1 MRNGFVIGARIIYGK
16 TEKTH
21 LVCVLQGPHRGH
33 TGATQRPHKGHTRAA
48 GKNRGFCNISRFK
61 IEVSISEI
69 FKRDMLQKPYFLPVA
84 LVWPL
89 CGPCVAPVMG
99 PYVAVLLWR
108 G

>member
-1 MRNGFVIGARIIYGK
+1 MERLRRRILYACYK
-16 TEKTH
+16 
-21 LVCVLQGPHRGH
+21 GH

-48 GKNRGFCNISRFK
+48 GKNGGFCNISRFK

-89 CGPCVAPVMG
+89 CGPCDGSICRCASVAWIIK
-99 PYVAVLLWR
+99 AV
-108 G
+108 